1 MKEKLQHSQGY
12 NNVTEK
18 LFMTG
23 SRTAMENV
31 VISQVVLT
39 AHLEVTWP
47 KTDAKIVH
55 FVSIHKRTK

>member
-12 NNVTEK
+12 NNATEK
-18 LFMTG
+18 LFVTG
-23 SRTAMENV
+23 SRTAMEN

-39 AHLEVTWP
+39 AHLEVIWP

>member
-1 MKEKLQHSQGY
+1 MKEKLQNSQGY
-12 NNVTEK
+12 SNVTEK

-23 SRTAMENV
+23 SRRAMENV